1 MSNPK
6 NSTFDSVDDV
16 LKDISSGKMVIVTDD
31 ESRENEGDLVMAASK
46 VTPEAVNH
54 MILHGRGLICVPL
67 LPNQLGRLGISSM
80 VPHNREA
87 QKTDFTVSVDAANGI
102 TTGISAFD
110 RSSTIKI
117 LSSPNAT
124 PEDLV
129 QPGHV
134 FPLRARSGGVLE
146 RAGHTEAAVDLATLA
161 GLHPSGVICEI
172 LKEDGSMA
180 RLPDLKKLKKKWD
193 MKLLS
198 IASLIEYRHK
208 REKLIKEVT
217 VSEFTHYLG
226 KFRLHTFKSILDG
239 RIHYV
244 LSYGKWNKSKTPM
257 VRVQSANVV
266 SDVLGYS
273 SNGESRNAVEDSLRA
288 IVSHGFGALLY
299 LEPRRN
305 DEYLRHAQSN
315 GPKNETNNHLMD
327 FRDYGIGAQILSA
340 LGINKLILLTR
351 DSRRVIGLEG
361 YGLEIVKRVKLLFC
375 NEH

>member
-6 NSTFDSVDDV
+6 NTTFDSVDDV
-16 LKDISSGKMVIVTDD
+16 LKDISCGKMVIVTDD

-80 VPHNREA
+80 VPHNREV

-117 LSSPNAT
+117 LSSPAAT

-180 RLPDLKKLKKKWD
+180 RLPDLKKLKKRWD

-217 VSEFTHYLG
+217 VSEFTHHLG
-226 KFRLHTFKSILDG
+226 KFRLHTFKSILDS

-305 DEYLRHAQSN
+305 DEYLSHAQSK
-315 GPKNETNNHLMD
+315 GPKHETNNHLMD